1 MEQGL
6 PNMLRQTQKAL
17 RCALRPFALRQ
28 IPVGLGGHHR
38 ALGGV
43 LHDWAALQEL
53 LYTPDHGGL
62 CN

>member
-1 MEQGL
+1 
-6 PNMLRQTQKAL
+6 
-17 RCALRPFALRQ
+17 
-28 IPVGLGGHHR
+28 LGGNHR

-53 LYTPDHGGL
+53 LDPLDHGGL